1 MQFRKRFG
9 SWNRAASEC
18 GVVSREEE
26 AEEEEESGEYEFH
39 PNASIALCPS
49 FSPSFSRFS
58 HHPPPA
64 ALPPSS
70 PSPLLLPPPLFP
82 GSRSTSTRPSSI
94 RPSLPL
100 QSSPRLPSSRGF
112 IGSLIAASV
121 SLDRLTTYVDAI
133 FKILRNTC
141 PCVVRRDDDQGD
153 ELLLGLM
160 VLEIGFVRDVRGG
173 GLILFFFF
181 LSFSCWKV

>member
-70 PSPLLLPPPLFP
+70 PSPLLLPPPLFFLGRDP
-82 GSRSTSTRPSSI
+82 PPRALPPSVHPSPSSL
-94 RPSLPL
+94 RLV
-100 QSSPRLPSSRGF
+100 SPRLAD
-112 IGSLIAASV
+112 L
-121 SLDRLTTYVDAI
+121 
-133 FKILRNTC
+133 
-141 PCVVRRDDDQGD
+141 
-153 ELLLGLM
+153 
-160 VLEIGFVRDVRGG
+160 
-173 GLILFFFF
+173 
-181 LSFSCWKV
+181 

>member
-1 MQFRKRFG
+1 MWGSFKGGRSRRGGGKWRVRVSPECIDSTVPQFLSLFL
-9 SWNRAASEC
+9 SLFSSPSAS
-18 GVVSREEE
+18 SP
-26 AEEEEESGEYEFH
+26 S
-39 PNASIALCPS
+39 ALQS
-49 FSPSFSRFS
+49 FSP
-58 HHPPPA
+58 
-64 ALPPSS
+64 PSS
-70 PSPLLLPPPLFP
+70 SSSLFP

-173 GLILFFFF
+173 GLILFF
-181 LSFSCWKV
+181 SFSLSLVGRYRKIILGG